1 MYICWCIAFLG
12 AKRPVQITWPVRLSS
27 CPPFHLF
34 TSFQRSLY
42 WIVPYYKSCVKSWD
56 VTVPNY
62 KRSFRGLQC
71 HRNEIYPT
79 LSPVTRVESSSYFTV
94 PDSIPCVKG
103 WEVTIRNYTWESTVL
118 NCTFYIPCVNGWEGT
133 VLNCTLLYPLWPGLR
148 GHRTWLYLT
157 LFPCQGLRGHRN
169 EMYLT
174 ISPVSR
180 VERSPYFFM
189 LKRQTSELLII
200 WRKKNMNDNVGFFL
214 SFNIPFY

>member
-1 MYICWCIAFLG
+1 M
-12 AKRPVQITWPVRLSS
+12 
-27 CPPFHLF
+27 
-34 TSFQRSLY
+34 SLY
-42 WIVPYYKSCVKSWD
+42 LTINALSGGCN
-56 VTVPNY
+56 VTVMKFTRLYPLWPGLRAHRTLPY
-62 KRSFRGLQC
+62 LTLFPVSRVERSPYATIPDY
-71 HRNEIYPT
+71 IYPV
-79 LSPVTRVESSSYFTV
+79 SMVERAPYWTV
-94 PDSIPCVKG
+94 
-103 WEVTIRNYTWESTVL
+103 
-118 NCTFYIPCVNGWEGT
+118 CTFYIPCVNGWEGT